1 MSSIHFVV
9 HPLPGSE
16 DQLNERLK
24 EVAERTNR
32 CGYSVPSVLA
42 QLKNAAVT
50 QCVVGPMHVAFL
62 LEDGRICRL
71 AFSVVSDRLD
81 LSKNEA
87 AKALNL
93 KGGSGSSSSNTTTRI
108 TAPRNRGR
116 IMRTTAGRGRGGGVI
131 MGSSRPVV
139 PAPYVPEEL
148 IAQAQVVLQGKSRNL
163 ILREL
168 QRTNLD
174 VNLAVNN
181 LLSRDDEEGEDA
193 DDNQDSY
200 MPGDDLI
207 SLLDAGIHSD
217 HPSVIIDADA
227 MFSEDMFGY
236 STLRNRSGSRGRS
249 GERERD
255 ADRERERDT
264 MFRLRE
270 RQYSGSRRWLET
282 ALRDS
287 GASDKSNEN
296 VGTPESKKRDISE
309 SNPLWLSDEL
319 EFWPERPG
327 QCKQFVKMGAL
338 YSELVAVTATGQL
351 CQWKWNEAE
360 PYRSE
365 VPLVFHPKTMGLNL
379 NGEQVTLLSACSVRA
394 SVVTE
399 SGKCATW
406 LDETLNA
413 VSSKLE
419 HTAQIFP
426 EFQQEKIVSLHVC
439 SLYSCIRLES
449 GAIYWWGVAPYNQR
463 KRLWEKARAKS
474 KKQSS
479 SFSSEVVTGAQVCM
493 RNSPMYHSGA
503 LAFTNIENVPRV
515 GQLMSAAWNLTDTC
529 HFKVLPPGL
538 SEKKVEKEVKEVV
551 KVENKADRQEM
562 PPPPSPASST
572 CSEPASSPLPPPKR
586 KHRSSLQARDD
597 CDRKEEEAWPLKDV
611 IFVEDVKNAPVGK
624 VIKVDGVYAAVC
636 FSSPNGS
643 TLPTQFGSSND
654 DLSNLLSDCRLMRKD
669 ELLVVKSGNTPRVPD
684 CFQRTPRKVNISDT
698 SNILSMAVDGQGI
711 HAVVKNSERLSYV
724 LYNIS
729 TGKATQDSPFPTDTQ
744 SFLGQDTRLISF
756 SISGENETVAVL
768 LDGNSAIYPLSKD
781 CTDSIRD
788 PVWLDLPP
796 ARAIGLGVHSLKDVS
811 VGQKNQVAVVVLALE
826 HQTLLPPI
834 LKCEQETVR
843 QTLASLERDSGTPF
857 GQNTLQCVLN
867 ERCDGNRNIFHA
879 AVTTCFPISNKDN
892 DTGET
897 SGSASLES
905 LDLLSG
911 TVASSGNPRSVSLR
925 EIMRR
930 ATTAARN
937 LAGLENRDSD
947 VGIPALGWPPEPVDS
962 STGNLSPLGGLTSTS
977 LETGERKNAALSILW
992 SLCESPV
999 LKPFLK
1005 DLLTARDAQGCT
1017 PFMSAVTGRAYPA
1030 ALVLMDTFLRLA
1042 QESSRDAE
1050 GRQAFM
1056 QPMIYPKAA
1065 LPDDSPLHVLCYNDT
1080 CSFTW
1085 TGAEH
1090 INQDIFECRTCG
1102 LTGSLCC
1109 CTECARVCHKGHDCK
1124 LKKTSPTAYCD
1135 CWEKCKCK
1143 ALVAGHQA
1151 SRYQL
1156 LNKLIQET
1164 DLVTY
1169 PNSRGESILLFLVQT
1184 VGRQSVEHKQYR
1196 PTRPRSSA
1204 PRKTPAS
1211 EISETD
1217 MPDHD
1222 MEPPRFSRKALERLL
1237 NDWNAVK
1244 STILTGWKG
1253 EDQSSLK
1260 GSYGF
1265 LYDEQSYLRL
1275 QNGTALLDKFTH
1287 CLLTKCTSEM
1297 LDTLLTTLIREI
1309 NDSTKE
1315 GRSAE
1320 ATMVARRFVR
1330 SVARIFVV
1338 LNVEMVPNSSKKKNA
1353 SATSQPLTK
1362 CKRVFQALITL
1373 AVEELCETADA
1384 LIAPVRLGVARPTA
1398 PFSLVTSSNDAV
1410 HGSEELFAV
1419 DPMMSR
1425 NSGGELAVRTTS
1437 GLVVES
1443 VSSLG
1448 VDGSSRERE
1457 DEDPEVDVMERE
1469 VGEDQDHEESERD
1482 DAADQSEQDNAAPEQ
1497 NDEESESDSDSNPDS
1512 ASYQSNQDT
1521 ASAQRSTT
1529 TGGATAGSD
1538 AGTSSGGI
1546 LKKARKWKLFRS
1558 EDQSFVSSVAGHPY
1572 FSEDDSAE
1580 SSNAED
1586 EEESE
1591 AGETE
1596 PDTEEAFLDEQLERR
1611 SNGGSTGP
1619 RLNLAPQHMQWALR
1633 QRETGRGPIP
1643 SGRLGSSGLIYIDP
1657 SSLRRA
1663 SGTTASVSATAVQE
1677 GTSTAVTTSVSLA
1690 RAFAILMRQIAD
1702 LLTMLQDYH
1711 ALMPNLGSVLD
1722 IAFQDSINLQIYLE
1736 IHLRPTWEWLIT
1748 VMDSTEAQLRFGC
1761 ALTSGT
1767 NPSHSAHPMPASL
1780 QTHTRR
1786 VRTVESESRA
1796 AGSTTD
1802 GRRRGNDG
1810 VSARRDFLSYAL
1822 SLMRAHNNE
1831 HFDSLPN
1838 LDVNALKHIAY
1849 VFDGLVY
1856 YIRSGMDGSDSE
1868 VVREGFNLDSWNDQD
1883 ENDNEEQEDEGG
1895 SNVPM
1900 DVDGTDEDAPLST
1913 KGRKHIFFQRSD
1925 STLFLG
1931 CPPPDPFSH
1940 PLSESLL
1947 LADQPHLL
1955 QPTSRKEDLF
1965 GLPRSGSYAT
1975 QSESVA
1981 PDFPS
1986 SGDFEAVPTKLGL
1999 SIRSGGASVSGTLN
2013 RLPMPVS
2020 VRQQRSTT
2028 PPLPPPNDDT
2038 DKPADSR
2045 RPIDDQSNES
2055 FSDCSGPSRSGFESQ
2070 EFAIS
2075 MTTNNRSASA
2085 SDQMDF
2091 ESDGFSSGIPLV
2103 ESPRAPIIVAAP
2115 AKKADEVSPVKSSV
2129 IVHAGCIRQP
2139 SSASQ
2144 SPDLHTSSSSYNA
2157 APSPAAEVTISS
2169 TSTTA
2174 TTTSTS
2180 GGAMPRDA
2188 SMGTDPLPGP
2198 SYSQSR
2204 NLTSMGN
2211 MLSHDMLLGRWRL
2224 SLELFGRIF
2233 VDDVGA
2239 EPGSVITDLGGFPV
2253 KEMRFRRE
2261 MEKLRSSQQRDLT
2274 LTKVERDRTSI
2285 LQQTFKELNTQFNN
2299 YTRRSST
2306 GTPPLTVS
2314 RVKVTFKDEPGEGSG
2329 VARSFYTA
2337 VAEAVLSSEL
2347 LPNLE
2352 NCQVGTR
2359 ALQYKPTFVTDLI
2372 QRLRTRERE
2381 REKKATLSNSPRMR
2395 EPKERDPPLAL
2406 RYDAPMFV
2414 VPGEAGSSGQG
2425 SNEHL
2430 SPHRQQLGQRLYPRV
2445 RALTPNL
2452 ANRVTGMLL
2461 ELSAPQLLMLLASDD
2476 ALRQKVDEATDIILS
2491 HSRESTSDTLLD
2503 MDVFNLGKR
2512 SRSDSTNRRSD
2523 NEEEEEIDDN
2533 CSIFYQPGKRGFYS
2547 PRQGKCTA
2555 ERLNAFRNVG
2565 RVIGLCLLQN
2575 ELCPIYLNRHVIK
2588 YIIGKRIGW
2597 HDLAFFDP
2605 VLYESLRQVVVDA
2618 EGKEGNVF
2626 SSLDL
2631 TFCIDLCIEEGG
2643 GNVELVPGGRDI
2655 EVTAQNV
2662 YDYIRRYAE
2671 YRMIRSQEKA
2681 LDALRSGV
2689 YDVLPSSAFDG
2700 LTAEDFRLLLN
2711 GVGEINVQTL
2721 ISYTSFNDESAEG
2734 ADRLLRFKRWFWSIV
2749 EKMSNFEKQDLVY
2762 FWTGSAALPASEE
2775 GFQPMPSITI
2785 RPADDQ
2791 HLPTAN
2797 TCISRLYI
2805 PLYSSKAILRS
2816 KLLLAIKT
2824 KNFGFVTSHHG
2835 SRQQPTL
2842 LRRKPPFAKPPSLHL
2857 TNALASTCVS
2867 DRSPSTLPNPT
2878 ILGEG

>member
-1 MSSIHFVV
+1 MTSIHFVV

-24 EVAERTNR
+24 EVAERSNR
-32 CGYSVPSVLA
+32 CGYNVPSVLA
-42 QLKNAAVT
+42 QLKSAAVI
-50 QCVVGPMHVAFL
+50 QCVVGPTHVAFL

-81 LSKNEA
+81 LSKNDA
-87 AKALNL
+87 SKALNL
-93 KGGSGSSSSNTTTRI
+93 KGSSSSSSTTR
-108 TAPRNRGR
+108 TAVPRNRGR
-116 IMRTTAGRGRGGGVI
+116 ILRTTAGRGSRGGSVI
-131 MGSSRPVV
+131 MGSSRSVV

-148 IAQAQVVLQGKSRNL
+148 ISQAQVVLQGKSRNL

-249 GERERD
+249 GDREREGERERD
-255 ADRERERDT
+255 S

-270 RQYSGSRRWLET
+270 RQYSGSRRWIET
-282 ALRDS
+282 TLRDNS
-287 GASDKSNEN
+287 SNDKPGES
-296 VGTPESKKRDISE
+296 VGTSDSKKREIGDC
-309 SNPLWLSDEL
+309 NPLWLSDEL
-319 EFWPERPG
+319 EFWPERMG
-327 QCKQFVKMGAL
+327 QCKRFIQMGAL
-338 YSELVAVTATGQL
+338 YSELVAVTASGQL
-351 CQWKWNEAE
+351 CQWKWNEPE
-360 PYRSE
+360 PYRVE
-365 VPLVFHPKTMGLNL
+365 TPNVYHPRTVGLSL
-379 NGEQVTLLSACSVRA
+379 SGEQIVLLSTCSVRA
-394 SVVTE
+394 TVVTE

-406 LDETLNA
+406 LDDSLSLI
-413 VSSKLE
+413 SSKLD
-419 HTAQIFP
+419 HSAQVFP
-426 EFQQEKIVSLHVC
+426 EFQLEKIVSLHVC
-439 SLYSCIRLES
+439 SLYSCVCLES
-449 GAIYWWGVAPYNQR
+449 GAIYWWGVAPYAQR

-474 KKQSS
+474 KRQSA
-479 SFSSEVVTGAQVCM
+479 SFSSEIVTGAQVVL
-493 RNSPMYHSGA
+493 RNSPMYHTGA
-503 LAFTNIENVPRV
+503 LAFTNSGNVPKV
-515 GQLMSAAWNLTDTC
+515 GQLMSAAWNLTDSC
-529 HFKVLPPGL
+529 RFKILPPGSL
-538 SEKKVEKEVKEVV
+538 SERRSESKDTSKIESKV
-551 KVENKADRQEM
+551 DRQEM

-572 CSEPASSPLPPPKR
+572 CSEPASSPLPSKR
-586 KHRSSLQARDD
+586 KHRSSLQSREDG
-597 CDRKEEEAWPLKDV
+597 DRKEEEQWTLKDV

-624 VIKVDGVYAAVC
+624 VVKVDGSYAAVS
-636 FSSPNGS
+636 FSNSSAGFQ
-643 TLPTQFGSSND
+643 TQFGSANE
-654 DLSNLLSDCRLMRKD
+654 DLSIFLQDCRLMRKD

-684 CFQRTPRKVNISDT
+684 CFQRTPRKVNIADT
-698 SNILSMAVDGQGI
+698 SSILSMAVDGQGI
-711 HAVVKNSERLSYV
+711 HAVVKNGDRLSYV

-729 TGKATQDSPFPTDTQ
+729 SGKAIQDSPFPIDTQ

-756 SISGENETVAVL
+756 GISGENETVAVL

-796 ARAIGLGVHSLKDVS
+796 ARAIGLGVHSLKDVTA
-811 VGQKNQVAVVVLALE
+811 GQKNQVAIVVLALE

-834 LKCEQETVR
+834 FKCEQETVR
-843 QTLASLERDSGTPF
+843 QTLSSLERDSGTPF

-879 AVTTCFPISNKDN
+879 AVTTCFPTSNKDT
-892 DTGET
+892 DFSGDT

-911 TVASSGNPRSVSLR
+911 TVASNGNSHSSRSVSLR

-930 ATTAARN
+930 ATSAARN
-937 LAGLENRDSD
+937 LAGLENRDQD
-947 VGIPALGWPPEPVDS
+947 IGIPTLNWPPEPMDS
-962 STGNLSPLGGLTSTS
+962 TSGSISPLNNASSVEPT
-977 LETGERKNAALSILW
+977 ERKNAALSILW

-999 LKPFLK
+999 LKPYMK
-1005 DLLTARDAQGCT
+1005 DLLTARDAQGLT
-1017 PFMSAVTGRAYPA
+1017 PFMSAVTGRAYSA
-1030 ALVLMDTFLRLA
+1030 ALILMDTFLRLS
-1042 QESSRDAE
+1042 QETCRDSEAK
-1050 GRQAFM
+1050 QKFM
-1056 QPMIYPKAA
+1056 QPMIFPSGAS
-1065 LPDDSPLHVLCYNDT
+1065 PDDSPLHVLCYNDT

-1124 LKKTSPTAYCD
+1124 LKRTSPTAYCD
-1135 CWEKCKCK
+1135 CWEKCKCR
-1143 ALVAGHQA
+1143 ALVSGHQP

-1169 PNSRGESILLFLVQT
+1169 PNSRGENILLFLVQT
-1184 VGRQSVEHKQYR
+1184 VGRQAIEHKQYR
-1196 PTRPRSSA
+1196 PSRPRSSA
-1204 PRKTPAS
+1204 QRKTTS
-1211 EISETD
+1211 SSDISETD

-1222 MEPPRFSRKALERLL
+1222 MEPPRFSRRALERLL

-1244 STILTGWKG
+1244 SMILTGWKG
-1253 EDQSSLK
+1253 EDNSSLK
-1260 GSYGF
+1260 PSYGYM
-1265 LYDEQSYLRL
+1265 YDEQAYLGL

-1287 CLLTKCTSEM
+1287 CLLTKCSPEM

-1309 NDSTKE
+1309 QNESKE

-1320 ATMVARRFVR
+1320 ATMVSRRFVR

-1338 LNVEMVPNSSKKKNA
+1338 LNVEMAPNTSKKKNL
-1353 SATSQPLTK
+1353 SAATQPLAK
-1362 CKRVFQALITL
+1362 CKRVFQALIII

-1384 LIAPVRLGVARPTA
+1384 LIAPVRHGVARPTA
-1398 PFSLVTSSNDAV
+1398 PFSLVSSSNEAI

-1419 DPMMSR
+1419 DPMMTRS
-1425 NSGGELAVRTTS
+1425 SSELSVRAAS

-1443 VSSLG
+1443 QSSLG

-1469 VGEDQDHEESERD
+1469 VSEDQDPEESERD
-1482 DAADQSEQDNAAPEQ
+1482 DHIEQSENDTVPQEQ
-1497 NDEESESDSDSNPDS
+1497 NDDESDSDSDSNPDS
-1512 ASYQSNQDT
+1512 ASYQSNQDN

-1538 AGTSSGGI
+1538 TGTSDGV
-1546 LKKARKWKLFRS
+1546 LKKARKWKLFRA
-1558 EDQSFVSSVAGHPY
+1558 EDQTFDSVTSLPY
-1572 FSEDDSAE
+1572 FSEDESAE

-1611 SNGGSTGP
+1611 SNGGSSGP
-1619 RLNLAPQHMQWALR
+1619 RPNLAPQHMQWALR
-1633 QRETGRGPIP
+1633 QRESGRGPITT
-1643 SGRLGSSGLIYIDP
+1643 SGSSGLIYIDP

-1663 SGTTASVSATAVQE
+1663 TGTTASVSATVTQE
-1677 GTSTAVTTSVSLA
+1677 CTATAITTSVSLA

-1702 LLTMLQDYH
+1702 LVTMLQDYH
-1711 ALMPNLGSVLD
+1711 ALMPSLPRILD
-1722 IAFQDSINLQIYLE
+1722 ISYQDSLNLQIYLE
-1736 IHLRPTWEWLIT
+1736 YHLRPTWEWLIT

-1761 ALTSGT
+1761 ALTSGSH
-1767 NPSHSAHPMPASL
+1767 PSHPSHPM
-1780 QTHTRR
+1780 HT
-1786 VRTVESESRA
+1786 SQHSRSSKSRNENE
-1796 AGSTTD
+1796 GRSSGGTTD
-1802 GRRRGNDG
+1802 SRRRATDG
-1810 VSARRDFLSYAL
+1810 TFARRDFLSYAV
-1822 SLMRAHNNE
+1822 SLMRAHNSE
-1831 HFDSLPN
+1831 HFDSLPC
-1838 LDVNALKHIAY
+1838 LDVNALKHVAY

-1856 YIRSGMDGSDSE
+1856 YIRSGMDSSDSE
-1868 VVREGFNLDSWNDQD
+1868 VVREGLNLDSWNDQD
-1883 ENDNEEQEDEGG
+1883 ENDNEEQEEEN
-1895 SNVPM
+1895 SSQLPM
-1900 DVDGTDEDAPLST
+1900 DVDGAEDDGHISA
-1913 KGRKHIFFQRSD
+1913 KGRKHTFFQRSD

-1931 CPPPDPFSH
+1931 CPPPDPFNS
-1940 PLSESLL
+1940 PLSDTLL

-1965 GLPRSGSYAT
+1965 GAPKSYTVPPDPLAT
-1975 QSESVA
+1975 TPDCSLYGEFES
-1981 PDFPS
+1981 
-1986 SGDFEAVPTKLGL
+1986 VPTKLGL
-1999 SIRSGGASVSGTLN
+1999 SIRTADSQKLTVPS
-2013 RLPMPVS
+2013 RLPLLPPLPRGS
-2020 VRQQRSTT
+2020 P
-2028 PPLPPPNDDT
+2028 PPLPPSEFEEKDASRGPGEAPLPNIDDM
-2038 DKPADSR
+2038 DSR
-2045 RPIDDQSNES
+2045 DESLSNS
-2055 FSDCSGPSRSGFESQ
+2055 SAPSRSGFEGQ

-2075 MTTNNRSASA
+2075 MTANDRISTDAVE
-2085 SDQMDF
+2085 F
-2091 ESDGFSSGIPLV
+2091 ESDGFVGRSLSEP
-2103 ESPRAPIIVAAP
+2103 SRAPIIVAGP
-2115 AKKADEVSPVKSSV
+2115 CKKADGPSPVKSSV

-2139 SSASQ
+2139 SST
-2144 SPDLHTSSSSYNA
+2144 SPDLQSNVSTGYTSTL
-2157 APSPAAEVTISS
+2157 SPAAEVTV

-2174 TTTSTS
+2174 TSTITSTAS
-2180 GGAMPRDA
+2180 LARDTAA
-2188 SMGTDPLPGP
+2188 SDPAVGQ
-2198 SYSQSR
+2198 YSQNRSS
-2204 NLTSMGN
+2204 NSISQMF
-2211 MLSHDMLLGRWRL
+2211 SHDMLLGRWRL

-2274 LTKVERDRTSI
+2274 LTKVERDRTSL
-2285 LQQTFKELNTQFNN
+2285 LQHTFKELNTQYNN
-2299 YTRRSST
+2299 YARRNSG

-2337 VAEAVLSSEL
+2337 VAEAVLSSER

-2352 NCQVGTR
+2352 SCQVGTR
-2359 ALQYKPTFVTDLI
+2359 SVQYKPPTFVTDLI

-2381 REKKATLSNSPRMR
+2381 REKKSSQNSSPRMR
-2395 EPKERDPPLAL
+2395 DTKERDPPLAL
-2406 RYDAPMFV
+2406 RYDAPPFV
-2414 VPGEAGSSGQG
+2414 MPGEAGSSGT
-2425 SNEHL
+2425 NEHL

-2452 ANRVTGMLL
+2452 ASRVTGMLL
-2461 ELSAPQLLMLLASDD
+2461 ELSAAQLLMLLASDD
-2476 ALRQKVDEATDIILS
+2476 ALRQKIDEATDIILS
-2491 HSRESTSDTLLD
+2491 HTRDSSDDALLD
-2503 MDVFNLGKR
+2503 LDVFNLG
-2512 SRSDSTNRRSD
+2512 SRRTPITRKIEDVD
-2523 NEEEEEIDDN
+2523 EEEDIDEN
-2533 CSIFYQPGKRGFYS
+2533 CPIFYQPGKRGFYS
-2547 PRQGKCTA
+2547 PRQGKCSA
-2555 ERLNAFRNVG
+2555 ERMNAFRNVG

-2588 YIIGKRIGW
+2588 YIIGRRIGW

-2618 EGKEGNVF
+2618 EGKENNIF

-2643 GNVELVPGGRDI
+2643 GSIELIPGGSQI

-2681 LDALRSGV
+2681 LDSLRSGV

-2749 EKMSNFEKQDLVY
+2749 ERMSNFEKQDLVY

-2824 KNFGFVTSHHG
+2824 KNFGFV
-2835 SRQQPTL
+2835 
-2842 LRRKPPFAKPPSLHL
+2842 
-2857 TNALASTCVS
+2857 
-2867 DRSPSTLPNPT
+2867 
-2878 ILGEG
+2878 

>member
-42 QLKNAAVT
+42 QLKNAAVI
-50 QCVVGPMHVAFL
+50 QCVVGPNHVAFL

-87 AKALNL
+87 SKALNL
-93 KGGSGSSSSNTTTRI
+93 KGSSSSSSTTRSS
-108 TAPRNRGR
+108 APRNRGR
-116 IMRTTAGRGRGGGVI
+116 ILRTSSGRGRGSGVI

-207 SLLDAGIHSD
+207 SLLDAGMHSD

-255 ADRERERDT
+255 GDRERDRDT
-264 MFRLRE
+264 MFRLRD

-287 GASDKSNEN
+287 GASDKSGES
-296 VGTPESKKRDISE
+296 VGTPENKKRDVSE
-309 SNPLWLSDEL
+309 ANPLWLSDEL
-319 EFWPERPG
+319 EFWPEKPG
-327 QCKQFVKMGAL
+327 QFKNFVKMGAL
-338 YSELVAVTATGQL
+338 YSELVAVTSTGQL
-351 CQWKWNEAE
+351 YQWKWNEPE
-360 PYRSE
+360 PYRCDTPG
-365 VPLVFHPKTMGLNL
+365 VYHPKTVSLGL
-379 NGEQVTLLSACSVRA
+379 NGEQITHLSACSIRA
-394 SVVTE
+394 TVVTE

-406 LDETLNA
+406 LDESLAA

-419 HTAQIFP
+419 HPAQVFP
-426 EFQQEKIVSLHVC
+426 EFQQEKITSLYVC
-439 SLYSCIRLES
+439 SLFSCVRLES
-449 GAIYWWGVAPYNQR
+449 GAIYWWGVAPYAQR

-479 SFSSEVVTGAQVCM
+479 SYSSEVVTGAQVVM

-503 LAFTNIENVPRV
+503 LAFTNAGNVPRV

-529 HFKVLPPGL
+529 HFKILPPGTSP
-538 SEKKVEKEVKEVV
+538 SEKKIEKEAKDIVKI
-551 KVENKADRQEM
+551 ENKPVCQEM

-572 CSEPASSPLPPPKR
+572 CSEPASSPLPPKR
-586 KHRSSLQARDD
+586 KHRSSLQAREDG
-597 CDRKEEEAWPLKDV
+597 DRKEEEAWALKDV

-624 VIKVDGVYAAVC
+624 VVKVDGVYAAVS
-636 FSSPNGS
+636 FSNSNS
-643 TLPTQFGSSND
+643 THQFGSSNE
-654 DLSNLLSDCRLMRKD
+654 DLSTLLQECRLMRKD

-684 CFQRTPRKVNISDT
+684 CFQRTPRKVNIPDT
-698 SNILSMAVDGQGI
+698 SSILTMAVDGQGI
-711 HAVVKNSERLSYV
+711 HAIVKNGERLSYV
-724 LYNIS
+724 FYNIS

-781 CTDSIRD
+781 CTDNIRD

-796 ARAIGLGVHSLKDVS
+796 ARAIGLGVHSLKDVTAS
-811 VGQKNQVAVVVLALE
+811 QKNQVAIVVLALE

-857 GQNTLQCVLN
+857 GQNTLQSVLN

-879 AVTTCFPISNKDN
+879 AVTTCFPSSNKDS
-892 DTGET
+892 DMGGEANG
-897 SGSASLES
+897 SGSLES

-911 TVASSGNPRSVSLR
+911 AVASNGSSHPSSRSVSLR
-925 EIMRR
+925 DIMRR
-930 ATTAARN
+930 ATSAARN
-937 LAGLENRDSD
+937 LAGLENRDND
-947 VGIPALGWPPEPVDS
+947 VGIPSLGWPPEPVDS
-962 STGNLSPLGGLTSTS
+962 AAGSMSPLGSLSNS
-977 LETGERKNAALSILW
+977 LEPSERKNAALNILLN
-992 SLCESPV
+992 LCESPV

-1042 QESSRDAE
+1042 QEACRDAE
-1050 GRQAFM
+1050 GRQKFM
-1056 QPMIYPKAA
+1056 QPMIYPKTAQ
-1065 LPDDSPLHVLCYNDT
+1065 PDDSPLHVLCYNDT

-1085 TGAEH
+1085 TGADH

-1143 ALVAGHQA
+1143 ALVSGHQG

-1184 VGRQSVEHKQYR
+1184 VGRQSIEHKQYR
-1196 PTRPRSSA
+1196 PTRPRTSA

-1211 EISETD
+1211 EISAEAD

-1222 MEPPRFSRKALERLL
+1222 MEPPKFSRKALERLL

-1253 EDQSSLK
+1253 DDQSSLK
-1260 GSYGF
+1260 SSYGF
-1265 LYDEQSYLRL
+1265 MYEEQAYLSQ

-1309 NDSTKE
+1309 NDNKE

-1338 LNVEMVPNSSKKKNA
+1338 LNVEMVPNTSKKKNN
-1353 SATSQPLTK
+1353 SATSQPLAK

-1384 LIAPVRLGVARPTA
+1384 LLAPVRLGVTRPTA
-1398 PFSLVTSSNDAV
+1398 PFTLVTSSNDAV

-1419 DPMMSR
+1419 DPMMARS
-1425 NSGGELAVRTTS
+1425 NSGELTIRTTS

-1443 VSSLG
+1443 QSSLG
-1448 VDGSSRERE
+1448 ADGSSRERE

-1469 VGEDQDHEESERD
+1469 VSEDQDPEESERD
-1482 DAADQSEQDNAAPEQ
+1482 EPADQSEQDNVPPEQ
-1497 NDEESESDSDSNPDS
+1497 NDEESDSDSDSNPDS
-1512 ASYQSNQDT
+1512 ASYQSNQDNT
-1521 ASAQRSTT
+1521 SAQRSTT
-1529 TGGATAGSD
+1529 TGGATVGSD
-1538 AGTSSGGI
+1538 TGSSGAI
-1546 LKKARKWKLFRS
+1546 LKKARKWKLFRAQ
-1558 EDQSFVSSVAGHPY
+1558 DQSFSSSVTSLPY

-1596 PDTEEAFLDEQLERR
+1596 PDTEEAFMDEQLERR
-1611 SNGGSTGP
+1611 SNSGSSGP
-1619 RLNLAPQHMQWALR
+1619 RPNLAPQHMQWALR
-1633 QRETGRGPIP
+1633 QRETSRGSIP
-1643 SGRLGSSGLIYIDP
+1643 SSGSSGLIYIDP

-1663 SGTTASVSATAVQE
+1663 AGTTASVSATVTQE
-1677 GTSTAVTTSVSLA
+1677 CSASSVTTSVSLA
-1690 RAFAILMRQIAD
+1690 RAFGILMRQIAD

-1722 IAFQDSINLQIYLE
+1722 VSYQDTLNLQMYLDY
-1736 IHLRPTWEWLIT
+1736 HLRPTWEWLMT

-1761 ALTSGT
+1761 ALTSGSH
-1767 NPSHSAHPMPASL
+1767 PSHSAHPVHSSVHARSGRSRGENEGRATSGTNDSRRKAS
-1780 QTHTRR
+1780 
-1786 VRTVESESRA
+1786 
-1796 AGSTTD
+1796 D
-1802 GRRRGNDG
+1802 GL
-1810 VSARRDFLSYAL
+1810 SARRDFLSYAL
-1822 SLMRAHNNE
+1822 SLMRAHNHE
-1831 HFDSLPN
+1831 HFDSLPS

-1856 YIRSGMDGSDSE
+1856 YVRSGIDGGDSE
-1868 VVREGFNLDSWNDQD
+1868 AVREGLNLESWNDQD
-1883 ENDNEEQEDEGG
+1883 ENENEEQEEE
-1895 SNVPM
+1895 SSSQVPM
-1900 DVDGTDEDAPLST
+1900 DIDGTEEEAPISS

-1931 CPPPDPFSH
+1931 CPPPDPFNH
-1940 PLSESLL
+1940 PLSETLL

-1955 QPTSRKEDLF
+1955 QPTSKKEDLF
-1965 GLPRSGSYAT
+1965 GLPRSFSAS
-1975 QSESVA
+1975 SEPG
-1981 PDFPS
+1981 PDYS
-1986 SGDFEAVPTKLGL
+1986 AYGDFEAVPMRLGL
-1999 SIRSGGASVSGTLN
+1999 SVRTADAHRPTAPS
-2013 RLPMPVS
+2013 RLPPLPLS
-2020 VRQQRSTT
+2020 VRQ
-2028 PPLPPPNDDT
+2028 PAPPPPPT
-2038 DKPADSR
+2038 EYEDKENLSGLSESR
-2045 RPIDDQSNES
+2045 RSHLDDAAEPSNES
-2055 FSDCSGPSRSGFESQ
+2055 FSDCSGPSRSGFEGQ
-2070 EFAIS
+2070 EFAIA
-2075 MTTNNRSASA
+2075 MTTNNRIPS
-2085 SDQMDF
+2085 
-2091 ESDGFSSGIPLV
+2091 ESLDYESESFGNKSLS
-2103 ESPRAPIIVAAP
+2103 ESPRAPIIVAP
-2115 AKKADEVSPVKSSV
+2115 PGKKEEISPVKSSV

-2144 SPDLHTSSSSYNA
+2144 SPDLQSSSSTGYIA
-2157 APSPAAEVTISS
+2157 APSPAAEVTVSS
-2169 TSTTA
+2169 TCTTG

-2180 GGAMPRDA
+2180 SGLSRETGANLGPE
-2188 SMGTDPLPGP
+2188 PVPGP
-2198 SYSQSR
+2198 SYSQNRCLNSVGQ
-2204 NLTSMGN
+2204 MF
-2211 MLSHDMLLGRWRL
+2211 SHDMLLGRWRL

-2239 EPGSVITDLGGFPV
+2239 EPGSIITDLGGFPV

-2261 MEKLRSSQQRDLT
+2261 MEKLRSTQQRDLT

-2299 YTRRSST
+2299 YTRRNSG

-2337 VAEAVLSSEL
+2337 VAEAVLSQER

-2352 NCQVGTR
+2352 NCQVGGNR
-2359 ALQYKPTFVTDLI
+2359 ALQYNLI

-2381 REKKATLSNSPRMR
+2381 REKKAAPNSPRLR
-2395 EPKERDPPLAL
+2395 ETKGRDSPLTL
-2406 RYDAPMFV
+2406 RYDAPPFV
-2414 VPGEAGSSGQG
+2414 APGEAGSSGQS

-2445 RALTPNL
+2445 RAINPTL
-2452 ANRVTGMLL
+2452 ANRITGMLL
-2461 ELSAPQLLMLLASDD
+2461 ELSAAQLLMLLASDD
-2476 ALRQKVDEATDIILS
+2476 ALRQKVDEATDIIMS
-2491 HSRESTSDTLLD
+2491 HRSEPNSDSLLD
-2503 MDVFNLGKR
+2503 LDVFSLGKR
-2512 SRSDSTNRRSD
+2512 SRSGSTTRRSD
-2523 NEEEEEIDDN
+2523 EEDEDLDDN
-2533 CSIFYQPGKRGFYS
+2533 CPLFYQPGKRGFYS
-2547 PRQGKCTA
+2547 PRQGKCTP
-2555 ERLNAFRNVG
+2555 ERMNAFRNVG

-2618 EGKEGNVF
+2618 EAKEGNVF

-2631 TFCIDLCIEEGG
+2631 TFCIDLSIEEGG

-2655 EVTAQNV
+2655 EVNAQNV

-2785 RPADDQ
+2785 RPADD
-2791 HLPTAN
+2791 HFFPTAN

-2805 PLYSSKAILRS
+2805 PLYSSKTILRS

-2824 KNFGFVTSHHG
+2824 KNFGFV
-2835 SRQQPTL
+2835 
-2842 LRRKPPFAKPPSLHL
+2842 
-2857 TNALASTCVS
+2857 
-2867 DRSPSTLPNPT
+2867 
-2878 ILGEG
+2878 

>member
-50 QCVVGPMHVAFL
+50 QCVVGPNHVAFL

-87 AKALNL
+87 SKALNL
-93 KGGSGSSSSNTTTRI
+93 KGSNSSNSTTRAA
-108 TAPRNRGR
+108 APRNRGR
-116 IMRTTAGRGRGGGVI
+116 ILRTSSGRGRGSGVI

-207 SLLDAGIHSD
+207 SLLDAGMHSD

-255 ADRERERDT
+255 GDRDRDRDT

-287 GASDKSNEN
+287 GASDKSGEA
-296 VGTPESKKRDISE
+296 VGAPESKKRDISE
-309 SNPLWLSDEL
+309 ANPLWLSDEL
-319 EFWPERPG
+319 EFWPEKGG
-327 QCKQFVKMGAL
+327 QFKNFVKMGAL
-338 YSELVAVTATGQL
+338 YSELVAVTSNGQL
-351 CQWKWNEAE
+351 YQWKWNEPE
-360 PYRSE
+360 PYRCE
-365 VPLVFHPKTMGLNL
+365 QTGVYHPKTIGLGL
-379 NGEQVTLLSACSVRA
+379 LGEQITHLSTCSIRA
-394 SVVTE
+394 TVVTE

-406 LDETLNA
+406 MDDTLA
-413 VSSKLE
+413 AISSKLE
-419 HTAQIFP
+419 HSAQVFP
-426 EFQQEKIVSLHVC
+426 EFQQEKITSLYVC
-439 SLYSCIRLES
+439 SLFSCVRLES
-449 GAIYWWGVAPYNQR
+449 GAIYWWGVAPYTQR

-479 SFSSEVVTGAQVCM
+479 SFSSEIVTGAQVCM
-493 RNSPMYHSGA
+493 RNCPMYHSGA
-503 LAFTNIENVPRV
+503 LAFTNVGNVPRV
-515 GQLMSAAWNLTDTC
+515 GQLMSAAWNLADTC
-529 HFKVLPPGL
+529 HFKILPPG
-538 SEKKVEKEVKEVV
+538 SNEKKIEKETKEVA
-551 KVENKADRQEM
+551 KIENKPVCSEM

-572 CSEPASSPLPPPKR
+572 CSEPASSPLPPKR
-586 KHRSSLQARDD
+586 KHRSSLQAREDG
-597 CDRKEEEAWPLKDV
+597 DRKEEEAWALKDV
-611 IFVEDVKNAPVGK
+611 IFVEDFKNAPVGK
-624 VIKVDGVYAAVC
+624 VVKVDGVYAAVS
-636 FSSPNGS
+636 FSNSN
-643 TLPTQFGSSND
+643 TTQNSAGSSIE
-654 DLSNLLSDCRLMRKD
+654 DLSTFLQECRLMRKD
-669 ELLVVKSGNTPRVPD
+669 ELLVIKSGNTPRVPD
-684 CFQRTPRKVNISDT
+684 CFQRTPRKVNISDA
-698 SNILSMAVDGQGI
+698 SSILSMAVDGQGI
-711 HAVVKNSERLSYV
+711 HAVVKNGERLSYV

-796 ARAIGLGVHSLKDVS
+796 ARAIGLGVHSLKDVPS
-811 VGQKNQVAVVVLALE
+811 SQKNQVAIVVLALE

-834 LKCEQETVR
+834 LKCEIETVR

-879 AVTTCFPISNKDN
+879 AVTTCFPSSNKDS
-892 DTGET
+892 DMAGET

-911 TVASSGNPRSVSLR
+911 AVASNGSGHPSSRSVSLR
-925 EIMRR
+925 DIMRR

-947 VGIPALGWPPEPVDS
+947 VGIPALGWLPEPVDTAAGS
-962 STGNLSPLGGLTSTS
+962 MSPLGS
-977 LETGERKNAALSILW
+977 LSNSIEPTERKNVALNILW

-999 LKPFLK
+999 LKPYMK

-1042 QESSRDAE
+1042 QEVSRDAE
-1050 GRQAFM
+1050 SRQKFM
-1056 QPMIYPKAA
+1056 QPMIYPKSA

-1085 TGAEH
+1085 TGADH

-1109 CTECARVCHKGHDCK
+1109 CTECAKVCHKGHDCK

-1143 ALVAGHQA
+1143 ALVSGHQA
-1151 SRYQL
+1151 TRYQL

-1184 VGRQSVEHKQYR
+1184 VSRQSIEHKQYR
-1196 PTRPRSSA
+1196 PARPRTSA

-1211 EISETD
+1211 EISAEAD

-1222 MEPPRFSRKALERLL
+1222 MEPPKFSRKALERLL
-1237 NDWNAVK
+1237 NDWYAVK

-1253 EDQSSLK
+1253 NDQPSLK
-1260 GSYGF
+1260 SSYGF
-1265 LYDEQSYLRL
+1265 MYEEQAYLGL

-1309 NDSTKE
+1309 NDNKE

-1330 SVARIFVV
+1330 SVARIFVI
-1338 LNVEMVPNSSKKKNA
+1338 LNVEMVPNTSKKKTN
-1353 SATSQPLTK
+1353 SATSQPLAK

-1384 LIAPVRLGVARPTA
+1384 LLAPVRLGVTRPTA

-1419 DPMMSR
+1419 DPMMARS
-1425 NSGGELAVRTTS
+1425 SGGELTIRTTS

-1443 VSSLG
+1443 QSSLG
-1448 VDGSSRERE
+1448 ADGSSRERE

-1469 VGEDQDHEESERD
+1469 VSEDQDPEESERD
-1482 DAADQSEQDNAAPEQ
+1482 EPADQSEQDNVPPEQ
-1497 NDEESESDSDSNPDS
+1497 NDEESDSDSDSNPDS
-1512 ASYQSNQDT
+1512 ASYQSNQDN

-1529 TGGATAGSD
+1529 TGGATVGSD
-1538 AGTSSGGI
+1538 TGSTGAI
-1546 LKKARKWKLFRS
+1546 LKKARKWKLFRAQ
-1558 EDQSFVSSVAGHPY
+1558 DQTFSNSVTSLPY

-1596 PDTEEAFLDEQLERR
+1596 PDTEEAFMDEQLERR
-1611 SNGGSTGP
+1611 SPSGSSGP
-1619 RLNLAPQHMQWALR
+1619 RPNLAPQHMQWALR
-1633 QRETGRGPIP
+1633 QRETGRGSIP
-1643 SGRLGSSGLIYIDP
+1643 ASGRLDP

-1663 SGTTASVSATAVQE
+1663 AGTTASVSATVTQE
-1677 GTSTAVTTSVSLA
+1677 CTSTAVTTSVSLA
-1690 RAFAILMRQIAD
+1690 RAFGILMRQIAD

-1722 IAFQDSINLQIYLE
+1722 VSYQDTCNLQLYLDY
-1736 IHLRPTWEWLIT
+1736 HLRPTWEWLMT

-1761 ALTSGT
+1761 ALTSGSH
-1767 NPSHSAHPMPASL
+1767 PSHPAHPMHSSVHSRSGRNRSE
-1780 QTHTRR
+1780 TD
-1786 VRTVESESRA
+1786 VRAT
-1796 AGSTTD
+1796 GGTTD
-1802 GRRRGNDG
+1802 GRRRTTDG
-1810 VSARRDFLSYAL
+1810 TSARRDFLSYAL
-1822 SLMRAHNNE
+1822 SLMRAHNHE
-1831 HFDSLPN
+1831 HFDSLPS

-1856 YIRSGMDGSDSE
+1856 YVRSGIDGGDSE
-1868 VVREGFNLDSWNDQD
+1868 AVREGFNLESWNDQD
-1883 ENDNEEQEDEGG
+1883 ENENEEPEDE
-1895 SNVPM
+1895 STSQVPM
-1900 DVDGTDEDAPLST
+1900 DVDGTEDEAPISS
-1913 KGRKHIFFQRSD
+1913 KGRKHIFFHRSD
-1925 STLFLG
+1925 STLCLG
-1931 CPPPDPFSH
+1931 CPPPDPFNH

-1955 QPTSRKEDLF
+1955 QPASKKEDLF
-1965 GLPRSGSYAT
+1965 GIPKSFSSASETSPDYSAYGNF
-1975 QSESVA
+1975 ESV
-1981 PDFPS
+1981 PMR
-1986 SGDFEAVPTKLGL
+1986 LGL
-1999 SIRSGGASVSGTLN
+1999 SVRTADTHRPTAPS
-2013 RLPMPVS
+2013 RLPPLPLS
-2020 VRQQRSTT
+2020 VRQPT
-2028 PPLPPPNDDT
+2028 PHPPT
-2038 DKPADSR
+2038 AEYEDKENMHVSSESR
-2045 RPIDDQSNES
+2045 RSHLEDAAEPSNES
-2055 FSDCSGPSRSGFESQ
+2055 FSDCSVPSRSGFEGQ
-2070 EFAIS
+2070 EFAIA
-2075 MTTNNRSASA
+2075 MTTNNRVPSESIE
-2085 SDQMDF
+2085 F
-2091 ESDGFSSGIPLV
+2091 ESESFGNRSLS
-2103 ESPRAPIIVAAP
+2103 ESPRAPIIVAP
-2115 AKKADEVSPVKSSV
+2115 PGKKSDEISPVKSSV

-2144 SPDLHTSSSSYNA
+2144 SPDLQTSSSASYIA
-2157 APSPAAEVTISS
+2157 APSPAAEVTVSS

-2180 GGAMPRDA
+2180 GGSLPRDTSA
-2188 SMGTDPLPGP
+2188 ALGSEPLPGS
-2198 SYSQSR
+2198 SYSQNRCLNSVGQ
-2204 NLTSMGN
+2204 MF
-2211 MLSHDMLLGRWRL
+2211 SHDMLLGRWRL

-2239 EPGSVITDLGGFPV
+2239 EPGSIITDLGGFPV

-2274 LTKVERDRTSI
+2274 LTKVERDRTTI
-2285 LQQTFKELNTQFNN
+2285 LQQTFKELNTQYNN
-2299 YTRRSST
+2299 YSRRSSG

-2329 VARSFYTA
+2329 VARGFYTA
-2337 VAEAVLSSEL
+2337 VAEAVLSQER

-2352 NCQVGTR
+2352 SCQVGNR
-2359 ALQYKPTFVTDLI
+2359 ALQYNLI

-2381 REKKATLSNSPRMR
+2381 REKKAAPNSPRLR
-2395 EPKERDPPLAL
+2395 ESKERDSPLAL

-2414 VPGEAGSSGQG
+2414 VPTEPGSSGQS

-2445 RALTPNL
+2445 RTITPSL

-2461 ELSAPQLLMLLASDD
+2461 ELSAAQLLMLLASDD

-2491 HSRESTSDTLLD
+2491 HQRDSNNGDYLLD
-2503 MDVFNLGKR
+2503 SDVFSLGKR
-2512 SRSDSTNRRSD
+2512 SRSGSTTRRSD
-2523 NEEEEEIDDN
+2523 GEDDEDMDDN
-2533 CSIFYQPGKRGFYS
+2533 CPLFYQPGKRGFYS
-2547 PRQGKCTA
+2547 PRQGKGTP

-2588 YIIGKRIGW
+2588 FIIGKRVGW

-2618 EGKEGNVF
+2618 EGKEGIF

-2631 TFCIDLCIEEGG
+2631 AFCIDLCIEEGG
-2643 GNVELVPGGRDI
+2643 GNVELIPGGRDTD
-2655 EVTAQNV
+2655 VTAQNV
-2662 YDYIRRYAE
+2662 YDYVRRYAE

-2689 YDVLPSSAFDG
+2689 YDVLPSSAFDS

-2734 ADRLLRFKRWFWSIV
+2734 AERLLRFKRWFWSIV

-2805 PLYSSKAILRS
+2805 PLYSSKTILRS

-2824 KNFGFVTSHHG
+2824 KNFGFV
-2835 SRQQPTL
+2835 
-2842 LRRKPPFAKPPSLHL
+2842 
-2857 TNALASTCVS
+2857 
-2867 DRSPSTLPNPT
+2867 
-2878 ILGEG
+2878 

>member
-1 MSSIHFVV
+1 MTSIHFVV

-42 QLKNAAVT
+42 QLKNASVR

-87 AKALNL
+87 SKALNL
-93 KGGSGSSSSNTTTRI
+93 KGSSNSSSTTRT

-116 IMRTTAGRGRGGGVI
+116 IMRTTNSRGRGAGVI

-148 IAQAQVVLQGKSRNL
+148 ISQAQVVLQGKSRNL

-181 LLSRDDEEGEDA
+181 LLSRDDEEGEDV
-193 DDNQDSY
+193 DDSQDSY

-207 SLLDAGIHSD
+207 SLLDANIHGD

-249 GERERD
+249 GDRERD
-255 ADRERERDT
+255 SDRERDRDT

-287 GASDKSNEN
+287 GANEKPGEN
-296 VGTPESKKRDISE
+296 VGTGENKKRDIGE

-319 EFWPERPG
+319 EFWPDKPCQSTR
-327 QCKQFVKMGAL
+327 FVQMGAL
-338 YSELVAVTATGQL
+338 YSELVAVNAAGQL
-351 CQWKWNEAE
+351 YQWKWTDSE
-360 PYRSE
+360 PYRCSE
-365 VPLVFHPKTMGLNL
+365 IPGIFHPKTNILGL
-379 NGEQVTLLSACSVRA
+379 NGEKIVLLSACSVRA
-394 SVVTE
+394 TVVTE

-406 LDETLNA
+406 LDETLSA

-419 HTAQIFP
+419 HAAQVFS
-426 EFQQEKIVSLHVC
+426 EFQMEKITSLHVC
-439 SLYSCIRLES
+439 SLYSCVRLES
-449 GAIYWWGVAPYNQR
+449 GAIYWWGVAPFYQR
-463 KRLWEKARAKS
+463 KKLWEKARAKS
-474 KKQSS
+474 KKQSNS
-479 SFSSEVVTGAQVCM
+479 YSSEIVTGAMVCM

-503 LAFTNIENVPRV
+503 LAFTNSGNVPRV

-529 HFKVLPPGL
+529 HFKILPPGS
-538 SEKKVEKEVKEVV
+538 SEKRSERESKDVV
-551 KVENKADRQEM
+551 KIENKADRQEM

-572 CSEPASSPLPPPKR
+572 CSESASSPLPSKR
-586 KHRSSLQARDD
+586 KHRSSVQAKDD
-597 CDRKEEEAWPLKDV
+597 GDKKEEEAWALKDV

-624 VIKVDGVYAAVC
+624 VVKVDGVYAAVR
-636 FSSPNGS
+636 FAS
-643 TLPTQFGSSND
+643 SSNRDYSTNNGNSSQTQLGSGTD
-654 DLSNLLSDCRLMRKD
+654 DLSAFLQECRLLRKD
-669 ELLVVKSGNTPRVPD
+669 ELLVIKSGSTPRVPD
-684 CFQRTPRKVNISDT
+684 CFQRSPRKVNIIDT
-698 SNILSMAVDGQGI
+698 SSILTMAVDAQGI
-711 HAVVKNSERLSYV
+711 HAVVKNNDRLSYV

-729 TGKATQDSPFPTDTQ
+729 SGKATQDSPFPTDTQ
-744 SFLGQDTRLISF
+744 SFLGQDTRLISLG
-756 SISGENETVAVL
+756 ISGENETVAVL
-768 LDGNSAIYPLSKD
+768 RDGNSAIYPLSKD

-796 ARAIGLGVHSLKDVS
+796 ARAIGLGVHSLKDVAAS
-811 VGQKNQVAVVVLALE
+811 QKNQVAVVVLALE

-843 QTLASLERDSGTPF
+843 QTLSSLERDSGTPL

-879 AVTTCFPISNKDN
+879 AVTTCFPSSNKEN
-892 DTGET
+892 DFGDLVTGET

-911 TVASSGNPRSVSLR
+911 GVASNGSGLPSRSVTIR

-930 ATTAARN
+930 ATNAARN
-937 LAGLENRDSD
+937 LSGLESRDQD
-947 VGIPALGWPPEPVDS
+947 VGIPTLAWPPEPSDAT
-962 STGNLSPLGGLTSTS
+962 TGSMSPLGSLATPPEST
-977 LETGERKNAALSILW
+977 ERKSAALSILW
-992 SLCESPV
+992 NLCESPV

-1017 PFMSAVTGRAYPA
+1017 PFMSAVSGRAYPA
-1030 ALVLMDTFLRLA
+1030 ALILIDTFLRLA
-1042 QESSRDAE
+1042 QETIRDTESR
-1050 GRQAFM
+1050 QKYI
-1056 QPMIYPKAA
+1056 QPMIYPRGA

-1143 ALVAGHQA
+1143 ALVSGHQS

-1156 LNKLIQET
+1156 LNKLIQDT
-1164 DLVTY
+1164 DLVTF

-1196 PTRPRSSA
+1196 PSRPRSSA

-1211 EISETD
+1211 TSEIAESD
-1217 MPDHD
+1217 MPEHD
-1222 MEPPRFSRKALERLL
+1222 LEPPRFSRRALERLL

-1253 EDQSSLK
+1253 EGASSLK
-1260 GSYGF
+1260 STFGF
-1265 LYDEQSYLRL
+1265 MYDEQAYLGM

-1287 CLLTKCTSEM
+1287 CLLTKCSPEM

-1309 NDSTKE
+1309 QNDTKE

-1320 ATMVARRFVR
+1320 AILVARRFVR

-1338 LNVEMVPNSSKKKNA
+1338 LNVEMAPNTSKKKNL
-1353 SATSQPLTK
+1353 SAITQPLAK
-1362 CKRVFQALITL
+1362 CRRVFQALITL

-1384 LIAPVRLGVARPTA
+1384 LIAPVRYGVARPTA
-1398 PFSLVTSSNDAV
+1398 SFSLVSSSNDAV

-1419 DPMMSR
+1419 DPLMAR
-1425 NSGGELAVRTTS
+1425 NLSDLPVRTTS

-1443 VSSLG
+1443 SQSSLG
-1448 VDGSSRERE
+1448 ADGSSRERE

-1469 VGEDQDHEESERD
+1469 ISEDQDPEESERD
-1482 DAADQSEQDNAAPEQ
+1482 DRTEQSEHDNVPPEQ

-1512 ASYQSNQDT
+1512 ASYQSNQDN
-1521 ASAQRSTT
+1521 ASAQRSAT

-1538 AGTSSGGI
+1538 TG
-1546 LKKARKWKLFRS
+1546 
-1558 EDQSFVSSVAGHPY
+1558 VASLPY

-1611 SNGGSTGP
+1611 SNGGSSGP
-1619 RLNLAPQHMQWALR
+1619 RPNLAPQHMQWALR
-1633 QRETGRGPIP
+1633 QREPGRGPLTT

-1663 SGTTASVSATAVQE
+1663 TGTNASVSATVTQE
-1677 GTSTAVTTSVSLA
+1677 CTATSVTTSVSLA
-1690 RAFAILMRQIAD
+1690 RAFAIVMRQIAD

-1711 ALMPNLGSVLD
+1711 ALMPSLARVLD
-1722 IAFQDSINLQIYLE
+1722 VTYQDTVNLQMYLE
-1736 IHLRPTWEWLIT
+1736 SHLRPTWDWLIT

-1761 ALTSGT
+1761 ALTSGS
-1767 NPSHSAHPMPASL
+1767 NPSHPSHPMHSSQHARS
-1780 QTHTRR
+1780 
-1786 VRTVESESRA
+1786 VRTRGETEGRTS
-1796 AGSTTD
+1796 STVD
-1802 GRRRGNDG
+1802 GRRRGSDG

-1831 HFDSLPN
+1831 HFDSVPS

-1856 YIRSGMDGSDSE
+1856 YIRSGMDGADSDTL
-1868 VVREGFNLDSWNDQD
+1868 REGLTLDPWNDQD
-1883 ENDNEEQEDEGG
+1883 ENENEEPEEDNSSQIAME
-1895 SNVPM
+1895 
-1900 DVDGTDEDAPLST
+1900 VDGVDDETSISA

-1931 CPPPDPFSH
+1931 CPPPDPFNT
-1940 PLSESLL
+1940 PLAESLL

-1955 QPTSRKEDLF
+1955 QPSSKKEDLF
-1965 GLPRSGSYAT
+1965 GIPRSCAVPND
-1975 QSESVA
+1975 SV
-1981 PDFPS
+1981 PPTIEYTNCTDF
-1986 SGDFEAVPTKLGL
+1986 DNVPTKLGL
-1999 SIRSGGASVSGTLN
+1999 SIRTAEA
-2013 RLPMPVS
+2013 RK
-2020 VRQQRSTT
+2020 QTT
-2028 PPLPPPNDDT
+2028 PSNVPLVKLQLSAPQPPRPRPPLPPEYDDRENSSGGISESRRSHSDDT
-2038 DKPADSR
+2038 DLRNDLFTNCVPM
-2045 RPIDDQSNES
+2045 RP
-2055 FSDCSGPSRSGFESQ
+2055 FEQ
-2070 EFAIS
+2070 EFAIAMTASSRVPSES
-2075 MTTNNRSASA
+2075 MDYDPENFVNRSLSET
-2085 SDQMDF
+2085 S
-2091 ESDGFSSGIPLV
+2091 
-2103 ESPRAPIIVAAP
+2103 RAPIIVAAP
-2115 AKKADEVSPVKSSV
+2115 CKKIESVSPVKSSV
-2129 IVHAGCIRQP
+2129 IVHAGSCRQ
-2139 SSASQ
+2139 SASA
-2144 SPDLHTSSSSYNA
+2144 SPELPTTSSNYIA
-2157 APSPAAEVTISS
+2157 APSPAQEITVTSS
-2169 TSTTA
+2169 CTTPTATSTAGLTF
-2174 TTTSTS
+2174 S
-2180 GGAMPRDA
+2180 RDA
-2188 SMGTDPLPGP
+2188 NTSLGQESASGFNCNPFRSGSSMG
-2198 SYSQSR
+2198 Q
-2204 NLTSMGN
+2204 

-2224 SLELFGRIF
+2224 ALELFSRIF

-2239 EPGSVITDLGGFPV
+2239 EPGSVISDLGGFPV

-2274 LTKVERDRTSI
+2274 LTKVERDRTSL
-2285 LQQTFKELNTQFNN
+2285 LQQTFKELNTQYNN
-2299 YTRRSST
+2299 YSRRSGG

-2337 VAEAVLSSEL
+2337 VAEAVLSSER
-2347 LPNLE
+2347 LPNLDS
-2352 NCQVGTR
+2352 CQVGNR
-2359 ALQYKPTFVTDLI
+2359 SLQYNLI
-2372 QRLRTRERE
+2372 QRLRSRERE
-2381 REKKATLSNSPRMR
+2381 REQKKANQNSQRLR
-2395 EPKERDPPLAL
+2395 ETKERDPVLAL
-2406 RYDAPMFV
+2406 RFDAPPFS
-2414 VPGEAGSSGQG
+2414 VPGEPGSSGQG
-2425 SNEHL
+2425 GNEHL

-2445 RALTPNL
+2445 RALTPSL
-2452 ANRVTGMLL
+2452 ASKVTGMLL
-2461 ELSAPQLLMLLASDD
+2461 ELSAAQLLMLLASDD
-2476 ALRQKVDEATDIILS
+2476 SLRQKVDEATDIILS
-2491 HSRESTSDTLLD
+2491 HSRDSSTSDGLLD
-2503 MDVFNLGKR
+2503 LDVFNLGER
-2512 SRSDSTNRRSD
+2512 SRRSSSARRSD
-2523 NEEEEEIDDN
+2523 GEEDDDMDDN
-2533 CSIFYQPGKRGFYS
+2533 HPLFYQPGKRGFYS
-2547 PRQGKCTA
+2547 PRQGKCTP

-2565 RVIGLCLLQN
+2565 RVLGLCMLQN

-2588 YIIGKRIGW
+2588 YILGKRIRW

-2618 EGKEGNVF
+2618 EGKESNAVF
-2626 SSLDL
+2626 SALDL

-2655 EVTAQNV
+2655 DVTAQNV

-2671 YRMIRSQEKA
+2671 YRMLRSQEKA
-2681 LDALRSGV
+2681 LEALRSGI
-2689 YDVLPSSAFDG
+2689 YDVLPSSAFEG

-2721 ISYTSFNDESAEG
+2721 ISYTSFNDESADG
-2734 ADRLLRFKRWFWSIV
+2734 GGDRLLRFKRWLWSIV
-2749 EKMSNFEKQDLVY
+2749 ERMSNFEKQDLVY
-2762 FWTGSAALPASEE
+2762 FWTGSPALPASEE

-2824 KNFGFVTSHHG
+2824 KNFGFV
-2835 SRQQPTL
+2835 
-2842 LRRKPPFAKPPSLHL
+2842 
-2857 TNALASTCVS
+2857 
-2867 DRSPSTLPNPT
+2867 
-2878 ILGEG
+2878 

>member
-24 EVAERTNR
+24 DVAERTNR

-42 QLKNAAVT
+42 QLKSIAVV
-50 QCVVGPMHVAFL
+50 QCVVGPNHVAFL

-71 AFSVVSDRLD
+71 LFTIMSERLD

-87 AKALNL
+87 SKALNL
-93 KGGSGSSSSNTTTRI
+93 KGSNSSNSTTRT

-116 IMRTTAGRGRGGGVI
+116 ILRTSSGRGRGSGVI

-148 IAQAQVVLQGKSRNL
+148 ISQAQVVLQGKSRNL

-193 DDNQDSY
+193 DENQDSY

-207 SLLDAGIHSD
+207 SLLDAGMHGD

-249 GERERD
+249 GEREREG
-255 ADRERERDT
+255 DRERDRDT

-282 ALRDS
+282 ALRDNNV
-287 GASDKSNEN
+287 ADKSGETA
-296 VGTPESKKRDISE
+296 GTSESKKRDVSE
-309 SNPLWLSDEL
+309 PNPLWLCEEL
-319 EFWPERPG
+319 EFWNDKSG
-327 QCKQFVKMGAL
+327 QYKTFTKMAAL
-338 YSELVAVTATGQL
+338 QSELVAVSSTGQL
-351 CQWKWNEAE
+351 CQWKWNEHE
-360 PYRSE
+360 PYRCDVTGSC
-365 VPLVFHPKTMGLNL
+365 HPKTIGLGL
-379 NGEQVTLLSACSVRA
+379 SGEQITHLSACSIRA
-394 SVVTE
+394 TVVTE

-406 LDETLNA
+406 LDESLSA

-419 HTAQIFP
+419 HSAQVFS
-426 EFQQEKIVSLHVC
+426 EFQLEKITSLYVC
-439 SLYSCIRLES
+439 SLFSCVRLES
-449 GAIYWWGVAPYNQR
+449 GAIYWWGVAPYAQR

-479 SFSSEVVTGAQVCM
+479 SYSSEVVTGAQVCM

-503 LAFTNIENVPRV
+503 LAFTNAGNVPRV

-529 HFKVLPPGL
+529 HFKVLPPGSSS
-538 SEKKVEKEVKEVV
+538 SEKKVEKEVKDVV
-551 KVENKADRQEM
+551 KIENKPVCQEM

-572 CSEPASSPLPPPKR
+572 CSEPASSPLPPKR
-586 KHRSSLQARDD
+586 KHRCSLQTREDG
-597 CDRKEEEAWPLKDV
+597 DRKEEEAWALKDV

-624 VIKVDGVYAAVC
+624 VVKVDGVYAAV
-636 FSSPNGS
+636 S
-643 TLPTQFGSSND
+643 FGSQCGSSSE
-654 DLSNLLSDCRLMRKD
+654 DLSTFLQECRLMRKD
-669 ELLVVKSGNTPRVPD
+669 ELLVIKSGNTPRVPD

-698 SNILSMAVDGQGI
+698 SSILTMAVDGQGI
-711 HAVVKNSERLSYV
+711 HAVVKNGERLSYV

-744 SFLGQDTRLISF
+744 SFLGQDTRLISL
-756 SISGENETVAVL
+756 SISGENETVTVL
-768 LDGNSAIYPLSKD
+768 LDGNRAIYPLSKD

-796 ARAIGLGVHSLKDVS
+796 ARSIGLGVQTLKDVTAN
-811 VGQKNQVAVVVLALE
+811 QKNQVAIVILALE

-843 QTLASLERDSGTPF
+843 QTLNSLERDSASHFT
-857 GQNTLQCVLN
+857 QNTLQSVLN

-879 AVTTCFPISNKDN
+879 AVTTCFPSSNKDS
-892 DTGET
+892 DMIGET

-911 TVASSGNPRSVSLR
+911 AVASNGSSHSSTRSVSLR
-925 EIMRR
+925 DIMRR
-930 ATTAARN
+930 ATNAARN
-937 LAGLENRDSD
+937 LAGLDSHNGD
-947 VGIPALGWPPEPVDS
+947 VMPSLGWPPEPVDTT
-962 STGNLSPLGGLTSTS
+962 TGSMSPLGS
-977 LETGERKNAALSILW
+977 LSNNVEPLERKSPPLSILCN
-992 SLCESPV
+992 LCESPV

-1017 PFMSAVTGRAYPA
+1017 PFMSAVSGRAYPA
-1030 ALVLMDTFLRLA
+1030 AIVLIDTFLRLA
-1042 QESSRDAE
+1042 QEASRDAE
-1050 GRQAFM
+1050 GRQKFM
-1056 QPMIYPKAA
+1056 QPMIYPKSA

-1085 TGAEH
+1085 TGADH

-1143 ALVAGHQA
+1143 ALVSGHQA
-1151 SRYQL
+1151 SRYSL

-1184 VGRQSVEHKQYR
+1184 VGRQSIEHKQYR
-1196 PTRPRSSA
+1196 PTRPRNSA
-1204 PRKTPAS
+1204 PRKTPVS
-1211 EISETD
+1211 DISAEAE

-1222 MEPPRFSRKALERLL
+1222 MEPPKFSRKALERLL

-1253 EDQSSLK
+1253 DDQSSAK
-1260 GSYGF
+1260 SSYGF
-1265 LYDEQSYLRL
+1265 MYEEQAYLGQ

-1309 NDSTKE
+1309 NDNKE
-1315 GRSAE
+1315 SRSAE

-1338 LNVEMVPNSSKKKNA
+1338 LNVEMAPNTSKKKTN
-1353 SATSQPLTK
+1353 SATSQPLVK
-1362 CKRVFQALITL
+1362 CKRVFQSLITL

-1384 LIAPVRLGVARPTA
+1384 LLAPVRLGVSRPTA
-1398 PFSLVTSSNDAV
+1398 PFTLVTSSNDAV

-1419 DPMMSR
+1419 DPMMAR
-1425 NSGGELAVRTTS
+1425 NSGGELTIRTTS

-1443 VSSLG
+1443 QSSLG
-1448 VDGSSRERE
+1448 ADASRERE

-1469 VGEDQDHEESERD
+1469 VSEDQDPEESERD
-1482 DAADQSEQDNAAPEQ
+1482 EPADPSEQDTVPPEQ
-1497 NDEESESDSDSNPDS
+1497 NDEESDSDSDSNPDS
-1512 ASYQSNQDT
+1512 ASYQSNQDNT
-1521 ASAQRSTT
+1521 SAQRSTT
-1529 TGGATAGSD
+1529 TGGATVGSD
-1538 AGTSSGGI
+1538 TERESDSDSSDSETNPESAPNQSNQDNMSTQRSTMAEGATVGSNTGTGGAI
-1546 LKKARKWKLFRS
+1546 LKKARKWKLFRATDTFS
-1558 EDQSFVSSVAGHPY
+1558 SSVASLPY

-1596 PDTEEAFLDEQLERR
+1596 PDTEEAFIDEQLERR
-1611 SNGGSTGP
+1611 SNSGSSGP
-1619 RLNLAPQHMQWALR
+1619 RPNLAPQHMQWALR
-1633 QRETGRGPIP
+1633 QRETSRGSIP
-1643 SGRLGSSGLIYIDP
+1643 SSGSSGLIYIDP

-1663 SGTTASVSATAVQE
+1663 AGTSASVSATVTQE
-1677 GTSTAVTTSVSLA
+1677 CSSTAVTTSVSLA
-1690 RAFAILMRQIAD
+1690 RAFGILMRQIAD
-1702 LLTMLQDYH
+1702 LLTMLQDYN
-1711 ALMPNLGSVLD
+1711 ALAPNLGSTLEVTY
-1722 IAFQDSINLQIYLE
+1722 QDTLNLQMYLDY
-1736 IHLRPTWEWLIT
+1736 HLRPTWEWLMT

-1761 ALTSGT
+1761 ALTSGSHPT
-1767 NPSHSAHPMPASL
+1767 HSAHQIHSSVHSRSNRNRNE
-1780 QTHTRR
+1780 TEGR
-1786 VRTVESESRA
+1786 VS
-1796 AGSTTD
+1796 GSTTD
-1802 GRRRGNDG
+1802 GRRKASDG
-1810 VSARRDFLSYAL
+1810 LSARRDFLSYAL

-1831 HFDSLPN
+1831 HFDSLPS

-1856 YIRSGMDGSDSE
+1856 YVRSGIDGGDSFP
-1868 VVREGFNLDSWNDQD
+1868 VREGFNLESWNDQD
-1883 ENDNEEQEDEGG
+1883 ENENEEQEEE
-1895 SNVPM
+1895 SSSQVPM
-1900 DVDGTDEDAPLST
+1900 DVDGNDEDVPLSA

-1931 CPPPDPFSH
+1931 CPPPDPFNH
-1940 PLSESLL
+1940 TLSESLL

-1955 QPTSRKEDLF
+1955 QPTSKKEDLF
-1965 GLPRSGSYAT
+1965 GIPRSFSAS
-1975 QSESVA
+1975 SEPN
-1981 PDFPS
+1981 PDYS
-1986 SGDFEAVPTKLGL
+1986 AYGDFETVPMRLGL
-1999 SIRSGGASVSGTLN
+1999 SVRTADASRPAIPS
-2013 RLPMPVS
+2013 RLPPLPLS
-2020 VRQQRSTT
+2020 VRQ
-2028 PPLPPPNDDT
+2028 PAPPPPPT
-2038 DKPADSR
+2038 EFEDKENLHSSSEIHDSHLEEAAE
-2045 RPIDDQSNES
+2045 PSNES
-2055 FSDCSGPSRSGFESQ
+2055 FSDCSVPSRSGFEGQ
-2070 EFAIS
+2070 EFAIA
-2075 MTTNNRSASA
+2075 MTTNNRTPSEP
-2085 SDQMDF
+2085 MDY
-2091 ESDGFSSGIPLV
+2091 ESESFGNRSLT
-2103 ESPRAPIIVAAP
+2103 ESPRAPIIVAP
-2115 AKKADEVSPVKSSV
+2115 AGKKDEVSPVKSSV

-2144 SPDLHTSSSSYNA
+2144 SPDLQSTSSTSYVA
-2157 APSPAAEVTISS
+2157 APSPAAEVTVSS
-2169 TSTTA
+2169 TGTTA

-2180 GGAMPRDA
+2180 SGGLTRDIGSNLGNETA
-2188 SMGTDPLPGP
+2188 PGP
-2198 SYSQSR
+2198 SYTQNR
-2204 NLTSMGN
+2204 NLNSVGQMF
-2211 MLSHDMLLGRWRL
+2211 SHEMLLGRWRL

-2261 MEKLRSSQQRDLT
+2261 MEKLRSTQQRDLT

-2285 LQQTFKELNTQFNN
+2285 LQQTFKELNTQYNN
-2299 YTRRSST
+2299 YSRRSSG

-2337 VAEAVLSSEL
+2337 VAEAVLSQER
-2347 LPNLE
+2347 LPSLE
-2352 NCQVGTR
+2352 SCQVGGNR
-2359 ALQYKPTFVTDLI
+2359 ALQYNLI

-2381 REKKATLSNSPRMR
+2381 RERKTAPNSPRLR
-2395 EPKERDPPLAL
+2395 ETKDRDSPLTL
-2406 RYDAPMFV
+2406 RHDAPMFV
-2414 VPGEAGSSGQG
+2414 VPGEAGSSGQS
-2425 SNEHL
+2425 SNDHL

-2445 RALTPNL
+2445 RAINPNSD
-2452 ANRVTGMLL
+2452 RSEKLL
-2461 ELSAPQLLMLLASDD
+2461 ETLRRTWESEKNNLLLSESLDERDSNSDSLID
-2476 ALRQKVDEATDIILS
+2476 L
-2491 HSRESTSDTLLD
+2491 
-2503 MDVFNLGKR
+2503 DVFNLGKR
-2512 SRSDSTNRRSD
+2512 SRSGSTTRRSD
-2523 NEEEEEIDDN
+2523 GEDDEEIDDN
-2533 CSIFYQPGKRGFYS
+2533 CPLFYQPGKRGFYS
-2547 PRQGKCTA
+2547 PRQGKCTL

-2588 YIIGKRIGW
+2588 FIIGKRIGW

-2618 EGKEGNVF
+2618 ETKEGNVF

-2631 TFCIDLCIEEGG
+2631 TFCIDLSIEEGG
-2643 GNVELVPGGRDI
+2643 GNIELLPGGRDI
-2655 EVTAQNV
+2655 EVNAQNV

-2689 YDVLPSSAFDG
+2689 YDVLPASAFDG

-2824 KNFGFVTSHHG
+2824 KNFGFV
-2835 SRQQPTL
+2835 
-2842 LRRKPPFAKPPSLHL
+2842 
-2857 TNALASTCVS
+2857 
-2867 DRSPSTLPNPT
+2867 
-2878 ILGEG
+2878 